1 MAAGISPRHADLL
14 NIVCYIS
21 PMSVEEL
28 EKEITKLS
36 SDERARLLHLLEEL
50 DAAEVDAALERD
62 IRAGKFDEMAEQALA
77 DHAAG
82 KTKPL

>member
-1 MAAGISPRHADLL
+1 
-14 NIVCYIS
+14 
-21 PMSVEEL
+21 MSVEEL